1 MNRHLISVLGIDFYK
16 GEDDMKK
23 AVRKLRR
30 FFRRRGGVR
39 SLKRFLGVALALA
52 LTTGFTAFG
61 VKNIPSAIGNITLVS
76 SLFALPEGTGIKKQ
90 ETQTPPEPIP
100 PIEEEDPPI
109 EQEAVSGTVIDP
121 ETEPPALEVKESDR
135 GRIIEE
141 KFSSTADKSAVI
153 YKNGTIKN
161 YTELSLD
168 KIENILKTDW
178 AETLVSDS
186 QTVQVLVMHTHTT
199 ESYEPYDRDYY
210 DVNYSARTL
219 DEEYNMIRVGNALAK
234 ALSENGI
241 GVVHDSTVH
250 DYPSYN
256 GSYERSAE
264 TVEGWLEKYPTIKVV
279 IDVHRDAIER
289 TVSGETVRV
298 KPTTEIDSK
307 KAAQLMIIAG
317 CDDGKMGMPDWEENL
332 RFGAALQNQLETDY
346 PSLTRP
352 LMFDYRKYN
361 QDLTT
366 GSILVEV
373 GGHANSLDEAVYS
386 AELLGKSFS
395 KLIKTYM
402 D

>member
-1 MNRHLISVLGIDFYK
+1 
-16 GEDDMKK
+16 MKK

-39 SLKRFLGVALALA
+39 SLKRFLGVVLALA

>member
-39 SLKRFLGVALALA
+39 SLKRFLGVVLALA

-76 SLFALPEGTGIKKQ
+76 SLFALPEGTGTKKQ
-90 ETQTPPEPIP
+90 ETAAPPEPTP

-109 EQEAVSGTVIDP
+109 EQEAVSGAVIDP

-241 GVVHDSTVH
+241 GVVHDTTVH

-298 KPTTEIDSK
+298 KPTTEIDGK

-332 RFGAALQNQLETDY
+332 RFGAALQNQLEADY

-386 AELLGKSFS
+386 AELLGKSLS

>member
-1 MNRHLISVLGIDFYK
+1 
-16 GEDDMKK
+16 MKK
-23 AVRKLRR
+23 AVLKVRR
-30 FFRRRGGVR
+30 FFRRKGGVR
-39 SLKRFLGVALALA
+39 ALKKLLAVALTLA
-52 LTTGFTAFG
+52 LTTGFVAFG
-61 VKNIPSAIGNITLVS
+61 LENVPSVIGDLTLVS
-76 SLFALPEGTGIKKQ
+76 SLFALPEGTGAKRTEAKPLP
-90 ETQTPPEPIP
+90 EPTPPHAEQAP
-100 PIEEEDPPI
+100 PAEESPPT
-109 EQEAVSGTVIDP
+109 EQEAVSGAIVTP

-141 KFSSTADKSAVI
+141 KFSSTADKSAVV
-153 YKNGTIKN
+153 YKNGTVKN
-161 YTELSLD
+161 YTDLTLEKVES
-168 KIENILKTDW
+168 ILKTDW
-178 AETLVSDS
+178 GERLVSDS
-186 QTVQVLVMHTHTT
+186 QTVQVLIMHTHTT

-210 DVNYSARTL
+210 DKNYSARTL
-219 DEEYNMIRVGNALAK
+219 DEEYNMVRVGNSLAK

-241 GVVHDSTVH
+241 GVVHDTTVH

-264 TVEGWLEKYPTIKVV
+264 TVKGWLEKYPTVKVV
-279 IDVHRDAIER
+279 IDLHRDAVER
-289 TVSGETVRV
+289 TVSGKTVRV
-298 KPTTEIDSK
+298 KPTTEIDGK

-317 CDDGKMGMPDWEENL
+317 CDDGEMGMPNWKENL

-346 PSLTRP
+346 KSITRP

-386 AELLGKSFS
+386 AELLGRS
-395 KLIKTYM
+395 LARLLKTYM